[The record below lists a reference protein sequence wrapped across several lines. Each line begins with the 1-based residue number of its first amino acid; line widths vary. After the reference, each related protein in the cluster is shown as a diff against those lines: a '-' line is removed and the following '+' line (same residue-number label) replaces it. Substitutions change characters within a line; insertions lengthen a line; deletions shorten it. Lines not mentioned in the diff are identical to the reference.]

1 MSLLRCIA
9 VCAVS
14 LFVMQNALGQEADA
28 ILSGTVSDSTGAIV
42 PGVSLVLTNT
52 QTGVALAMSSN
63 ESGVFLSP
71 SVPPGTY
78 ILSAEK
84 SGFKKFVLNDVVLS
98 TGDRAS
104 VTVKLDVG
112 SQTETIVVTGDDA
125 PMLEYND
132 ASIAKSITGSQ
143 VQQLPLVD
151 RDALSLVN
159 TTAGAQGANIG
170 GAQRNALNISMD
182 GINIQDL
189 RTNFGLTTPMFTSVD
204 RVGEVQVVSSPAD
217 AEMGRGVGHI
227 VITSRGG
234 TNRIHGALFE
244 QMRNT
249 DLNANTFFNNLN
261 GLNRNILIRNQFGGS
276 VDGPI
281 RKDRTFFRFHWE
293 AQRLA
298 QQSTVT
304 NTVLTAQARQ
314 GIFRFFPGVLN
325 GNAGASAPT
334 VDSNGNPLQPA
345 GSSGG
350 LQSVSLFGKDPTR
363 LAPDP
368 TGAMQK
374 ALAATPLPNNFLFG
388 DGLNTGGF
396 TWQRNSPFPRTQWDF
411 RIDHYFTPSERLAI
425 NFTHENSDNPNGN
438 QPAPFPTI
446 PGGTLTSFVRI
457 FSINLSSTLRPNLI
471 NEFRGGFNRPNQ
483 QYRAPWDL
491 QGPGYLPTLSGTP
504 QQLGAS
510 TFTSPYGN
518 NNNPTALIGPYGR
531 ITPVYQ
537 VADSI
542 TWLKGRHTW
551 KTGLEVWDI
560 VSNGFNAFN
569 VLPRVNLGNGFNGA
583 PQNITSIA
591 GIGSNGTLA
600 QNMLNDLSGTVDSIT
615 QAFNIDG
622 PNNPKYVPGL
632 TKQRT
637 WTSQEYN
644 WFLKDDFRFSKN
656 ITFNIGMRYEYYR
669 PLYDS
674 TGRTA
679 ALVGGSGSIFGIS
692 GNNFGAEFQPGASAG
707 ALTNVLL
714 VDKNS
719 PNPDGRM
726 YSPDRN
732 NFSPAVGVSW
742 KLPSLPILGHRS
754 VVLRTGYGW
763 AYEKIAPRHV
773 DDASGSMPGV
783 NFVYVYRA
791 PSTTSLSNSTLPL
804 VPTDAPLTT
813 VPFTDRSQT
822 VHAMDA
828 NLRLPYVQNWNF
840 GLEAAVTN
848 SSTLRVTY
856 VGSKGTRLYSATN
869 INEDNIWENGILSA
883 FQVTQAGGSSP
894 LMTKLFQGLNVP
906 GVGVVD
912 GTSITGSD
920 AVRRNTTMN
929 AFLAANDVGGFA
941 NFLNTNNF
949 ITGQIGGLPRRVG
962 LPENWITVN
971 PQFLSAN
978 LTSNYGSSTYHSLQ
992 VEYSKRLSKGLNLN
1006 ANYTL
1011 AKALGDEEGD
1021 QTAEQLALFRTLRN
1035 RSLSRRLL
1043 GFSIKNAF
1051 KMAGVYELPFG
1062 PNRAFLSKPSQRW
1075 ISQVVGGW
1083 QVGWVM
1089 TKQSGAPLA
1098 ITMGASGDTYNQFGL
1113 ATPVALTA
1121 VPYGLGTATRIG
1133 NGATY
1138 FSGYKTVP
1146 DPIIAT
1152 YPTDF
1157 RARSTLRALADSSGN
1172 IVLVNP
1178 AIGTLGSLDQR
1189 PFVGPGLF
1197 DLDFNLIRTFSIRE
1211 RWRLRFRAD
1220 ANAITN
1226 TPQWG
1231 APNMTLN
1238 GTTFGQITTATGNRI
1253 VTLEARISF

>member
-1 MSLLRCIA
+1 MSMLRWSALCFLTA
-9 VCAVS
+9 RA
-14 LFVMQNALGQEADA
+14 LFAQQADA
-28 ILSGTVSDSTGAIV
+28 VVTGTVSDTTGAVV
-42 PGVSLVLTNT
+42 PEVLVVIANV
-52 QTGVALAMSSN
+52 QTGVQNTMTTN
-63 ESGVFLSP
+63 ESGIFLSP
-71 SVPPGTY
+71 SLTPGTY
-78 ILSAEK
+78 RLTAEK
-84 SGFKKFVLNDVVLS
+84 AGFRKYALNSITLT
-98 TGDRAS
+98 TGDKVS
-104 VTVKLDVG
+104 LNITLDVG
-112 SQTETIVVTGDDA
+112 SQVETIEVAANDA
-125 PMLEYND
+125 ILEYDN
-132 ASIAKSITGSQ
+132 ASIAKAITGSQ
-143 VQQLPLVD
+143 VEQLPLVD

-227 VITSRGG
+227 IITSRGG
-234 TNRIHGALFE
+234 TNRFHGALFE

-249 DLNANTFFNNLN
+249 ALNANSFFNNYT
-261 GLNRNILIRNQFGGS
+261 GLPRNILIRNQFGGS

-298 QQSTVT
+298 QQSTVS
-304 NTVLTAQARQ
+304 NTVLTAPARQ
-314 GIFRFFPGVLN
+314 GIFRFYSGATN
-325 GNAGASAPT
+325 GNAGAAVPT
-334 VDSNGNPLQPA
+334 VDASGNPLPPA
-345 GSSGG
+345 GASGG

-363 LAPDP
+363 LAADP
-368 TGAMQK
+368 TGSVQK
-374 ALAATPLPNNFLFG
+374 ALALTPLPNNFLLG
-388 DGLNTGGF
+388 DGLNTAGF

-438 QPAPFPTI
+438 QPAPFPGV
-446 PGGTLTSFVRI
+446 PGGTLTSYVRI
-457 FSINLSSTLRPNLI
+457 FSLNLSSSLRPNLI

-491 QGPGYLPTLSGTP
+491 RGTGFLPTLAGIP
-504 QQLGAS
+504 NQLGSS

-537 VADSI
+537 AADSI
-542 TWLKGRHTW
+542 SWLKGRHSW

-569 VLPRVNLGNGFNGA
+569 VTPRVNLGNGFNGA
-583 PQNITSIA
+583 PLNITSIA

-622 PNNPKYVPGL
+622 PKNPKYVPGL

-637 WTSQEYN
+637 WTSQEYT
-644 WFLKDDFRFSKN
+644 WFLKDDFKFSRD
-656 ITFNIGMRYEYYR
+656 ITLNIGVRYEYYR

-692 GNNFGAEFQPGASAG
+692 GRNFGAEFQPGAAAG
-707 ALTNVLL
+707 ALTSVLL

-719 PNPDGRM
+719 PNPDQRM

-732 NFSPAVGVSW
+732 NFSPAVGISW
-742 KLPSLPILGHRS
+742 KLPQVRFLGNRS

-773 DDASGSMPGV
+773 DDASGSMPSV
-783 NFVYVYRA
+783 NYVDVYRSA
-791 PSTTSLSNSTLPL
+791 NTSNLANSVLPL
-804 VPTDAPLTT
+804 VPTDPPLTT

-822 VHAMDA
+822 VHAMDT

-840 GLEAAVTN
+840 GLEAGITRT
-848 SSTLRVTY
+848 STLRVTY
-856 VGSKGTRLYSATN
+856 VGNKGTRLYSAAN
-869 INEDNIWENGILSA
+869 INETNIFENGILDA
-883 FQVTQAGGSSP
+883 FRITQSGGNSP
-894 LMTKLFQGLNVP
+894 LMDKLFSGLNVA
-906 GVGVVD
+906 GVGVVN
-912 GTSITGSD
+912 GTTLTGSD
-920 AVRRNTTMN
+920 AVRRNTTLN

-971 PQFLSAN
+971 PQFLAAN

-992 VEYSKRLSKGLNLN
+992 VEYSRRFSGGLSLN

-1011 AKALGDEEGD
+1011 AKAIGDEEGD
-1021 QTAEQLALFRTLRN
+1021 QTAEQVAQFRTLRN
-1035 RSLSRRLL
+1035 RSLNRRLL
-1043 GFSIKNAF
+1043 SFSIKNAV
-1051 KMAGVYELPFG
+1051 KMTGVYELPFG
-1062 PNRAFLSKPSQRW
+1062 GNHALLSKASHRWMSQ
-1075 ISQVVGGW
+1075 IAGGW
-1083 QVGWVM
+1083 QAGWVL

-1098 ITMGASGDTYNQFGL
+1098 ITMGASGDTYNFNGL

-1121 VPYGLGTATRIG
+1121 IPYSLGSATRLG
-1133 NGATY
+1133 NGVTY
-1138 FSGYKTVP
+1138 FAGYKTVP
-1146 DPIIAT
+1146 DPVIAT

-1157 RARSTLRALADSSGN
+1157 RSRSSLRALADPSGN

-1178 AIGTLGSLDQR
+1178 ALGTLGSLDQR

-1197 DLDFNLIRTFSIRE
+1197 DLDVNLIRTFTIRE
-1211 RWRLRFRAD
+1211 GWRLQFRAD
-1220 ANAITN
+1220 ANAVTN

-1238 GTTFGQITTATGNRI
+1238 GTSFGQITTATGNRI
-1253 VTLEARISF
+1253 VTVEARFSF